1 MKVYLAFTWK
11 SRSGRKLDFI
21 MKIELKVYIR
31 FMSLLKELWPYHSSQ
46 LNDLS
51 SEWEDVISEWK
62 PEPLLPRVNLQTWFT
77 LVFPSLIWRHI
88 YMLLFFLSCSFP
100 SGLKETLNKVRFQM
114 RDTYKMKSESK
125 SQDHWWVH

>member
-1 MKVYLAFTWK
+1 MKEYLAFTWK

-51 SEWEDVISEWK
+51 
-62 PEPLLPRVNLQTWFT
+62 
-77 LVFPSLIWRHI
+77 
-88 YMLLFFLSCSFP
+88 
-100 SGLKETLNKVRFQM
+100 
-114 RDTYKMKSESK
+114 
-125 SQDHWWVH
+125 